1 MTQTGTVE
9 RRLEGGLVLLSVA
22 RQTACGHDCEN
33 CAGCGVQAGRLEVRA
48 VDRIGVSPGDR
59 VEVRSDNRKLLGMA
73 ALVYL
78 LPVAMFLAGY
88 LLGDVL
94 ARAGGGYS
102 AALMRATASRVAS
115 ASPKAVSRIYPS
127 PLGPKPAPG
136 VVTTLACWSRRS
148 KNAQEPSPS
157 GVLAQT

>member
-48 VDRIGVSPGDR
+48 VDRVGVSPGDR

-102 AALMRATASRVAS
+102 APVHWVVTAG
-115 ASPKAVSRIYPS
+115 AVI
-127 PLGPKPAPG
+127 LG
-136 VVTTLACWSRRS
+136 VVPAVLYDRRTRRRS
-148 KNAQEPSPS
+148 DFQFEIIRK
-157 GVLAQT
+157 L